1 MNLYVS
7 RETQSLESAR
17 GQPPGST
24 ACTLKVYLIKLVGLE
39 LMYVEMRMYKSLRGQ
54 GSAGSVGG
62 GIEARASPPRR
73 RQASGISVQ
82 GQGSTVIPS
91 KARVAR

>member
-1 MNLYVS
+1 MNLYVT

-54 GSAGSVGG
+54 GSAGSMGG
-62 GIEARASPPRR
+62 SIEARAPPTPEAV
-73 RQASGISVQ
+73 RQAVF
-82 GQGSTVIPS
+82 PS
-91 KARVAR
+91 KAGVAR